1 MRAKD
6 SEIFF
11 KARQESIVIM
21 TKNIDFINLLERNGP
36 PPKVIWITIGNTS
49 NDILKQVLK
58 KALIKSL
65 EILNQGESL
74 VEINDSL

>member
-1 MRAKD
+1 
-6 SEIFF
+6 
-11 KARQESIVIM
+11 M
-21 TKNIDFINLLERNGP
+21 TKDIDFINLLERNGP